1 LAAVTYDPA
10 QYPDIK
16 MYPGDVPISFFVT
29 LRRQGQGLDISN
41 STIIAPVYDDGVEV
55 GALTVEKTDPVIGQ
69 VKLTVTQVVYDA
81 VKRYSTW
88 RLREAPILS
97 AVMVQ
102 GRLDKRL

>member
-16 MYPGDVPISFFVT
+16 MYPGDVPISWLVT
-29 LRRQGQGLDISN
+29 LRRQGQGVDVTN
-41 STIIAPVYDDGVEV
+41 STITALVYDDGVQV
-55 GALTVEKTDPVIGQ
+55 GALTVEKTNPGVGE
-69 VKLTVTQVVYDA
+69 VKLTVTQAVYDA

-88 RLREAPILS
+88 RLREAPIFS